1 MKRPQSFLR
10 NSKQFVIYSAAICAV
25 ALTPFSAHAQRAT
38 ENVVTS
44 AQDAFGASIGDD
56 DVGLYN
62 QDEARGF
69 SPKDAGN
76 MRIEGLFY
84 DQQRFFGFGSQ
95 LTQSTV
101 MQVGLG
107 AQSDPFPAPTGIADI
122 RLRLPG
128 DETITSV
135 RADYGP
141 YGSSFGGQIDLE
153 TPIIDGK
160 LGTVLSV
167 GLEQNEL
174 DFHGIFTNFS
184 FSALMHWLPTENS
197 EVITFIQQEKGFN
210 SELKPLVFTGGAFQP
225 PKIDRNVF
233 YGQDWAQRESRT
245 QRDFGIIARSLISN
259 NWRLQVGAFRSYN
272 GLESDFSVLYR
283 NTQTDGTA
291 DVDIRRRP
299 PPKLG
304 SYSGEVRATGVF
316 AEGQR
321 QHTVNFSG
329 RGRIVQKSFGGED
342 SISFGT
348 APIGVPVTF
357 VEPTF
362 NLGLQS
368 IDKVR
373 EGTMGAAYSIL
384 WRGLGKINGGVQK
397 TYYQRRVNQPGLPL
411 ETSRTNP
418 WLYNGSVAAYL
429 NEDLTLYAAYTRGLE
444 ESGIAPENASNPGEA
459 LPASLT
465 EQLDAGLRYKITPD
479 MTLVAGLFEI
489 SKPFFDRDI
498 TNLFTQVGS
507 LRHRGVE
514 LSLSGE
520 PLQDLKVVT
529 GAMFLQARV
538 SGPNVDQGFIG
549 NVPPGRVP
557 LLVRFNAD
565 YGPAAWRGFS
575 INTNIRF
582 DKSHYADRLNT
593 FRIASSLIV
602 DLGLRYN
609 FDVFDSSGSLRFDAK
624 NITNAYI
631 WTVHGSSGQFEP
643 IAPRRYTVRLAFD
656 F

>member
-1 MKRPQSFLR
+1 MRAKMLGAMTL
-10 NSKQFVIYSAAICAV
+10 VIAILPTSAN
-25 ALTPFSAHAQRAT
+25 AQRAS

-76 MRIEGLFY
+76 MRLEGLFY
-84 DQQRFFGFGSQ
+84 DSQRFRGFGTQ
-95 LTQSTV
+95 LSQSTV
-101 MQVGLG
+101 IQVGLS
-107 AQSDPFPAPTGIADI
+107 AQAAPFPAPTGIANI

-128 DETITSV
+128 TEMITSV
-135 RADYGP
+135 SADYGP
-141 YGSSFGGQIDLE
+141 YGSSYGGQIDLE
-153 TPIIDGK
+153 TPLIAGK
-160 LGTVLSV
+160 LGTVLSFGV
-167 GLEQNEL
+167 EQNEL
-174 DFHGIFTNFS
+174 DFHGIFQNVS
-184 FSALMHWLPTENS
+184 FSALMHWTPSDNT
-197 EVITFIQQEKGFN
+197 EVITFVQQERGSN
-210 SELKPLVFTGGAFQP
+210 SELKPLIFTGGAFLP
-225 PKIDRNVF
+225 PKIDRHVF
-233 YGQDWAQRESRT
+233 FGQDWARRESRT
-245 QRDFGIIARSLISN
+245 QRDYGLIARGFISN

-283 NTQTDGTA
+283 NTQPDGTA
-291 DVDIRRRP
+291 DVEIRQRP

-304 SYSGEVRATGVF
+304 SYSGEVRATGIF
-316 AEGQR
+316 SEGPR

-329 RGRIVQKSFGGED
+329 RGRIVERSFGGED
-342 SISFGT
+342 SVSFGT
-348 APIGVPVTF
+348 AMIGVPVTLAQ
-357 VEPTF
+357 PTYS
-362 NLGLQS
+362 LGPQS
-368 IDKVR
+368 FDKVR
-373 EGTMGAAYSIL
+373 QGTLGVGYSVL
-384 WRGLGKINGGVQK
+384 WPGLGKISGGVQK
-397 TYYQRRVNQPGLPL
+397 TAYQRKVNQPNLPL

-429 NEDLTLYAAYTRGLE
+429 NDSLTLYAAYTRGLE

-465 EQLDAGLRYKITPD
+465 EQLDAGLRYKITTD
-479 MTLVAGLFEI
+479 VTLVAGVFEI
-489 SKPFFDRDI
+489 SKPFFDRDVS
-498 TNLFTQVGS
+498 NLFTQVGS

-514 LSLSGE
+514 LSLSGQ
-520 PLQDLKVVT
+520 PLEGLKVVT

-538 SGPNVDQGFIG
+538 SGSTVDQGFIG
-549 NVPPGRVP
+549 SVPPGRVP

-575 INTNIRF
+575 INTNVRF
-582 DKSHYADRLNT
+582 DKSHYAN
-593 FRIASSLIV
+593 RINSLRISSSMLV

-609 FDVFDSSGSLRFDAK
+609 FEIYNTSGSIRFDAK

-631 WTVHGSSGQFEP
+631 WTVQGSSGQYEP
-643 IAPRRYTVRLAFD
+643 IAPRTYTARFAVD